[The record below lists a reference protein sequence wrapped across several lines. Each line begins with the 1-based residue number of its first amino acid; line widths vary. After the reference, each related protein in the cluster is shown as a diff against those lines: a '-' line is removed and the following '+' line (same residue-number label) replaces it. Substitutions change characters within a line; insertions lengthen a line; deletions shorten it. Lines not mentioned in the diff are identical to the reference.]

1 MRWHC
6 TACDVEWTASGR
18 DHGPCFNCER
28 TDFVEPA
35 FDVPFWAW
43 GYRP

>member
-6 TACDVEWTASGR
+6 TACDVEWSSTGA
-18 DHGPCFNCER
+18 DHGPCFNCNSTEHIEMA
-28 TDFVEPA
+28 FEVPA
-35 FDVPFWAW
+35 WAW